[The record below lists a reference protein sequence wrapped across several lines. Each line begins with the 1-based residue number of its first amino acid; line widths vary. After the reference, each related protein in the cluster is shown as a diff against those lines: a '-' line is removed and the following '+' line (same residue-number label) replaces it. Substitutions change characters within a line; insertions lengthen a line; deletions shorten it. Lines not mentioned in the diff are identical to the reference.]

1 MKALS
6 VVIQVAGFMFLL
18 LGASAADSNAVD
30 ILWASLAIGGTVLMI
45 LGRLLYEYAERIRQ
59 ERARKS
65 RRYRNYIE
73 TQKKMSA

>member
-6 VVIQVAGFMFLL
+6 VTIQGTGFMFLL
-18 LGASAADSNAVD
+18 LGAAAADSCAVD

-45 LGRLLYEYAERIRQ
+45 LGRMLYEYTERIKQ

-65 RRYRNYIE
+65 RRYRNYLE

>member
-6 VVIQVAGFMFLL
+6 VIIQGAGFMFLL
-18 LGASAADSNAVD
+18 LGASAADSGTVD
-30 ILWASLAIGGTVLMI
+30 ILWASLVIGGTVLMI
-45 LGRLLYEYAERIRQ
+45 LGRFLFEYADRIRQ

-65 RRYRNYIE
+65 RRYKNYIE